1 MAAEMPV
8 TITSEQSPIEPVS
21 LEPVTT
27 KRPAAVRQQSLV
39 AAVIWLV
46 FAVGLIAFVAFARV
60 PIAAGWR
67 QGRSLRV
74 LDIWSLFVRE
84 VTVVAGP
91 FVTPA
96 LITALVIAVL
106 AGSLVCLWLAMA
118 VTSNRHQDRP
128 D

>member
-1 MAAEMPV
+1 MAAEVPV
-8 TITSEQSPIEPVS
+8 TITSEQSPVASVS
-21 LEPVTT
+21 PGTVTDE
-27 KRPAAVRQQSLV
+27 RPAVARPRPVV

-46 FAVGLIAFVAFARV
+46 CAVGLIAFVAFARV

-84 VTVVAGP
+84 LTVVAGP

-106 AGSLVCLWLAMA
+106 AGSLLCLWLAMA

>member
-1 MAAEMPV
+1 MAAEVPV
-8 TITSEQSPIEPVS
+8 TITSEQSPVASVS
-21 LEPVTT
+21 VDTVSDE
-27 KRPAAVRQQSLV
+27 RPAVARRRSRV

-74 LDIWSLFVRE
+74 LDTWSLFVRE

-106 AGSLVCLWLAMA
+106 AGSLLCLWLAMA
-118 VTSNRHQDRP
+118 VTSNRPQDRP